1 MTSAL
6 GCCGHANTSSLRFNS
21 SDVSGSDLI
30 TLGSFLNAENRP
42 DSPSVHSLNLSN
54 EHPNSAL
61 LGSYLVGSG
70 VTRSDVHKDVDVEV
84 TKSELSVPVK

>member
-30 TLGSFLNAENRP
+30 TLGSFLNGENRP

-61 LGSYLVGSG
+61 LGSFLFSRERGDKVRCC
-70 VTRSDVHKDVDVEV
+70 TQRCRC
-84 TKSELSVPVK
+84 